1 MRKSTILL
9 GATLV
14 FGVAAASP
22 KMISKLA
29 YDDSVL
35 AGYAQA
41 RTIDTAGYPAA
52 RTYRPCRSRSDDN
65 CIQLYERSVREAM
78 RRSERLAM
86 GGPIE
91 GAAAYPECS
100 RLITDECVQR
110 FDRAPRPA
118 RRAAPPRRPVAP
130 EELDTPGI

>member
-1 MRKSTILL
+1 MRKSLILAS
-9 GATLV
+9 ATLA

-22 KMISKLA
+22 KMISKLS
-29 YDDSVL
+29 YDDSVFG
-35 AGYAQA
+35 GYARAQ
-41 RTIDTAGYPAA
+41 TIDTAGYPAP

-78 RRSERLAM
+78 RRQRIAM
-86 GGPIE
+86 GGPADPR
-91 GAAAYPECS
+91 GAYPECS

-118 RRAAPPRRPVAP
+118 RRAAPQRRPTPPA
-130 EELDTPGI
+130 ELETPGI

>member
-1 MRKSTILL
+1 MRKSSILL
-9 GATLV
+9 GAALV

-41 RTIDTAGYPAA
+41 RTVNTAGYPAA

-91 GAAAYPECS
+91 GRAGYPECS

-110 FDRAPRPA
+110 FDGASRRRAPA
-118 RRAAPPRRPVAP
+118 RRPAPPAEP
-130 EELDTPGI
+130 ETPGI